1 MTTDERARRIGL
13 NEAVFREVN
22 ERVEA
27 LNRDL
32 GVPDD
37 RLELLCEC
45 GDPGCVERISMT
57 IAAYADLRS
66 DSRQFSVVPGH
77 DLPEVET
84 VVVEHGDYD
93 VVMKHAGEPARV
105 AEETD
110 RRN

>member
-1 MTTDERARRIGL
+1 MTTDERVRRIGL

-22 ERVEA
+22 DRVEE

-57 IAAYADLRS
+57 ISAYAALRA
-66 DSRQFSVVPGH
+66 DSRQFAVVPGH

-84 VVVEHGDYD
+84 VVFEHGDYD
-93 VVMKHAGEPARV
+93 VVRKHAGEPTRV

-110 RRN
+110 PRS